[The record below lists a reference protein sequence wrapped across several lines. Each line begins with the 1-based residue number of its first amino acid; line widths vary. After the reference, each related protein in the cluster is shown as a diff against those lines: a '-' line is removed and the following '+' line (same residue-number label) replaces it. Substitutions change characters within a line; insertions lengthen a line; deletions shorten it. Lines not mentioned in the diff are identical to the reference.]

1 MKKLERKLSLSS
13 VIAISIAGMLGSGI
27 FVLPGIAAA
36 KTGSSIW
43 LAYLIAAIC
52 ILPAA
57 LSKSELA
64 TAMPKSGGS
73 YVYIERALGPL
84 FGTIS
89 GIGLWLSLLLKSS
102 FALVGFGAYLLVLT
116 NIPSSEVDTYMQYF
130 SIGFL
135 ILIMF
140 LNIFGVK
147 KVGKIQLVI
156 VILSLLTLLSILFL
170 GLPKVDM
177 QLTQFMI
184 NGAMGLVETVAFV
197 YISYAGV
204 TKIAAIAGEVKNP
217 SRNIPLAML
226 LSLLVISSLYV
237 SIAYTLVGNVQLD
250 ILEKDIKPIHTLAT
264 LLAGEW
270 FAYGVAII
278 GVITLISMA
287 NSGVLASSRFPFA
300 MAMDKLLPS
309 NLAKLHDKHLTPIN
323 AILLTCLMMALIILF
338 LDVPSIV
345 KLASAFMVSMFITV
359 NVCVIVLRETA
370 VQWYKPTYKSP
381 LYPYVQIFGILSGL
395 VLLFNLGWMPILVLL
410 IIALIGVLIYYFYGI
425 KASRTGVLRNYG
437 HRAAKFLFFRK
448 TNDDG
453 EIFIDNLSDEKHKDW
468 LDGQINPNAGV
479 IIPLFGNEYSPESLI
494 ELGAAL
500 NQRESLQVVNIK
512 EVPDQT
518 FLDAVLVE
526 TPKIKSLK
534 RQLSI
539 VQDLNKLQL
548 DFESIV
554 THNVSDTMQ
563 VLSDHSK
570 SDWLLLSWDGRVS
583 NGFLINNPLGWIV
596 SNINSNF
603 ALFKDNGVRYIR
615 EVVLAVRP
623 NSKDIDKL
631 IRTTANLC
639 KFYNA
644 SFTLLHVL
652 SKDSSKSNLEKIKN
666 NSDLLLTEYNNIANL
681 RIEYSDDPTLTVS
694 ELTAEYDLLVLG
706 TPKKDTWKS
715 MLFGTGKDK
724 FAVNSACSVLRLT
737 IND

>member
-1 MKKLERKLSLSS
+1 MKKLERRLTLSS

-102 FALVGFGAYLLVLT
+102 FALVGFGAYLLVLI
-116 NIPSSEVDTYMQYF
+116 NIPLQYIKYL
-130 SIGFL
+130 SVGFL
-135 ILIMF
+135 ILIML
-140 LNIFGVK
+140 LNIFGIK
-147 KVGKIQLVI
+147 KVGKVQLVI
-156 VILSLLTLLSILFL
+156 VSLSLLTLLSLLFL
-170 GLPKVDM
+170 GIPSIDK
-177 QLTQFMI
+177 QLLTPFMT
-184 NGAMGLVETVAFV
+184 NGTMGLISTVAFV

-204 TKIAAIAGEVKNP
+204 TKIAAIAGEVMNP

-226 LSLLVISSLYV
+226 LSLLIISTIYV
-237 SIAYTLVGNVQLD
+237 SIAYTLVGNID
-250 ILEKDIKPIHTLAT
+250 INLLSTDIKPIYTLAS
-264 LLAGEW
+264 LLGSEI
-270 FAYGVAII
+270 FSYLVAII

-287 NSGVLASSRFPFA
+287 NSGVLACSRFPFA
-300 MAMDKLLPS
+300 MAMDKLLPE
-309 NLAKLHDKHLTPIN
+309 NLAKVHDKHLTPIN
-323 AILLTCLMMALIILF
+323 TILITCLIMALIIIF
-338 LDVPSIV
+338 LDVEKIV
-345 KLASAFMVSMFITV
+345 KLASAFKVSMFIAV

-370 VQWYKPTYKSP
+370 VQWYRPTYKSP
-381 LYPYVQIFGILSGL
+381 LYPYIQLFGILSGL
-395 VLLFNLGWMPILVLL
+395 VLLFYLGWMPILVLL
-410 IIALIGVLIYYFYGI
+410 LIGLIGTAIYYSYGI
-425 KASRTGVLRNYG
+425 KASRTGVLKNYG
-437 HRAAKFLFFRK
+437 KSAAKFLFFRK
-448 TNDDG
+448 ESDKTTKY
-453 EIFIDNLSDEKHKDW
+453 ISTDEKHKDW
-468 LDGQINPNAGV
+468 LDGQINPKAGV
-479 IIPLFGNEYSPESLI
+479 IIPLFGNEYSPESLV

-500 NQRESLQVVNIK
+500 NQKKSLQVVNIK

-539 VQDLNKLQL
+539 VQEINNLDL

-570 SDWLLLSWDGRVS
+570 SDWLLLSWDGRIS
-583 NGFLINNPLGWIV
+583 NGLLINNPLGWIV

-603 ALFKDNGVRYIR
+603 ALFKDNGVRYISK
-615 EVVLAVRP
+615 VVLAVRP
-623 NSKDIDKL
+623 NSKDIKKL
-631 IRTTANLC
+631 INTTANVC

-652 SKDSSKSNLEKIKN
+652 SEDNTKAHLEKIKK
-666 NSDLLLTEYNNIANL
+666 NSDSLLTDYKDIASL
-681 RIEYSDDPTLTVS
+681 RIECSEDPTESVSKLTS
-694 ELTAEYDLLVLG
+694 EYDLLVLG

-724 FAVNSACSVLRLT
+724 FAANSSCSVLRLT
-737 IND
+737 VNQ

>member
-13 VIAISIAGMLGSGI
+13 VIAISVAGMLGSGI

-64 TAMPKSGGS
+64 TAMPKSGGA

-116 NIPSSEVDTYMQYF
+116 NISPIYIKYF

-135 ILIMF
+135 ILIML

-147 KVGKIQLVI
+147 KVGKVQLVI
-156 VILSLLTLLSILFL
+156 VILSLLTLISLLFL
-170 GLPKVDM
+170 GIPAVDK
-177 QLTQFMI
+177 QLLTPFMN
-184 NGAMGLVETVAFV
+184 NGTMGLISTVAFV

-217 SRNIPLAML
+217 SKNIPLAML
-226 LSLLVISSLYV
+226 LSLLVISSVYV
-237 SIAYTLVGNVQLD
+237 TVAYTLVGNISIEMLST
-250 ILEKDIKPIHTLAT
+250 DIKPIHTLA
-264 LLAGEW
+264 LLLGGEW
-270 FAYGVAII
+270 FAYGIAFV

-323 AILLTCLMMALIILF
+323 TILITCLMMGLIILF
-338 LDVPSIV
+338 LDVEKIV
-345 KLASAFMVSMFITV
+345 KLASAFKVSMFIAV
-359 NVCVIVLRETA
+359 NICVIVLRETA

-381 LYPYVQIFGILSGL
+381 LYPYMQLFGIFSGL
-395 VLLFNLGWMPILVLL
+395 ILLFYLGLMPIIVL
-410 IIALIGVLIYYFYGI
+410 ILIGLIGSVIYYSYGI

-437 HRAAKFLFFRK
+437 HRAAKFLFFK
-448 TNDDG
+448 KKKAVN
-453 EIFIDNLSDEKHKDW
+453 EEKSSFSISEEKHKNW
-468 LDGQINPNAGV
+468 LDGQINPDAGV
-479 IIPLFGNEYSPESLI
+479 IIPLFGNEYSPESLV

-500 NQRESLQVVNIK
+500 NQRKSLQVVNIK

-518 FLDAVLVE
+518 FLDAVLIE

-539 VQDLNKLQL
+539 VQDVNNLEI

-570 SDWLLLSWDGRVS
+570 SDWLLLSWDGRIS

-603 ALFKDNGVRYIR
+603 ALFKDNGVRYIS

-623 NSKDIDKL
+623 NSKDIEKL
-631 IRTTANLC
+631 ILTTANVC

-644 SFTLLHVL
+644 SFTLLHVF
-652 SKDSSKSNLEKIKN
+652 SKDNNIDNLEDIKK
-666 NSDLLLTEYNNIANL
+666 NSELLLLEYKDISSL
-681 RIEYSDDPTLTVS
+681 RIEYSEDPTELVS

-737 IND
+737 VN

>member
-13 VIAISIAGMLGSGI
+13 VIAISVAGMLGSGI

-64 TAMPKSGGS
+64 TAMPKSGGA

-116 NIPSSEVDTYMQYF
+116 NISPIYIKYF

-147 KVGKIQLVI
+147 KVGKVQLVI
-156 VILSLLTLLSILFL
+156 VILSLLTLISLLFF
-170 GLPKVDM
+170 GIPAVNK
-177 QLTQFMI
+177 QLLTPFMT
-184 NGAMGLVETVAFV
+184 NGTMGLISTVAFV

-226 LSLLVISSLYV
+226 LSLLVISSVYV
-237 SIAYTLVGNVQLD
+237 FVAYTLVGNIPLE
-250 ILEKDIKPIHTLAT
+250 ILSTDIKPIHTLA
-264 LLAGEW
+264 LLLGGEW
-270 FAYGVAII
+270 FAYCVAFV

-323 AILLTCLMMALIILF
+323 TILITCLMMGLIILF
-338 LDVPSIV
+338 LDVEKIV
-345 KLASAFMVSMFITV
+345 KLASAFKVSMFITV
-359 NVCVIVLRETA
+359 NICVIVLRETA

-381 LYPYVQIFGILSGL
+381 LYPYVQIFGIITGFI
-395 VLLFNLGWMPILVLL
+395 LLFYLGWMPILVLL
-410 IIALIGVLIYYFYGI
+410 VIALIGSIIYYSYGI

-437 HRAAKFLFFRK
+437 QRAAKFLFFK
-448 TNDDG
+448 KKNDIT
-453 EIFIDNLSDEKHKDW
+453 EERSNFSVSEEKHKDW
-468 LDGQINPNAGV
+468 LDGQINPDAGV
-479 IIPLFGNEYSPESLI
+479 IIPLFGNEYSPESLV

-500 NQRESLQVVNIK
+500 NQRKSLQVVNIK

-518 FLDAVLVE
+518 FLDAVLIE

-539 VQDLNKLQL
+539 VQEINNLEL

-570 SDWLLLSWDGRVS
+570 SDWLLLSWDGRIS

-603 ALFKDNGVRYIR
+603 ALFKDNGVRYIS

-623 NSKDIDKL
+623 NSKDIEKL
-631 IRTTANLC
+631 ILTTANVC

-644 SFTLLHVL
+644 SFTLLHVF
-652 SKDSSKSNLEKIKN
+652 SKDSTIDNLEEIKK
-666 NSDLLLTEYNNIANL
+666 NSELLLSEYKDISSL
-681 RIEYSDDPTLTVS
+681 RIEYSEDPTQLVS

-737 IND
+737 VN